1 MWLTSS
7 LVRCPSS
14 AISLAADSR
23 AANPLLPLSKQS
35 SLSLSLRV
43 PASYAMSLRVLRFV
57 PLLVKHRKHVQAT

>member
-1 MWLTSS
+1 
-7 LVRCPSS
+7 
-14 AISLAADSR
+14 
-23 AANPLLPLSKQS
+23 LPLSKQS